1 MWLRKKLFK
10 ITCNIFI
17 KICNYYGANPYDD
30 KEYHKAIRKAVRW
43 LIVWGAIIEYSII
56 GRILGWF

>member
-30 KEYHKAIRKAVRW
+30 KEYHKAISKAVW
-43 LIVWGAIIEYSII
+43 LLIALVAIIEYSII
-56 GRILGWF
+56 

>member
-1 MWLRKKLFK
+1 MWLRKKLFQ

-17 KICNYYGANPYDD
+17 NICNYYGANPYDD

-43 LIVWGAIIEYSII
+43 LIVWGAIIEYSIV